1 MASTLRLYIDV
12 QAHLDGI
19 KQTSDG
25 LKSLGVEG
33 QKLNQILGG
42 KNLDAMK
49 IAMMDTYHSTA
60 LAKGEISAATQY
72 TNNFKKALQSMKETI
87 SSGGSLLYTD
97 GSGVQKETTKMS
109 EAYGT
114 FLDDLR
120 YVEGETAGIQERIR
134 ANLETGVGFN
144 EEKFNKGL
152 ESSAG
157 FARMFGTE
165 IDAVKVKMSSLQDE
179 AQKLYGVK
187 GQEDNVRKLSAEYQK
202 QAKVLDTLQKQT
214 TGTGTRIKNLIW
226 NFVSAQAIVW
236 GLRMAFSGL
245 INIIRESSQAA
256 AEAEQVYQKFLTVF
270 NNMQMLPTV

>member
-1 MASTLRLYIDV
+1 MASTVRLYIDV

-19 KQTSDG
+19 KQTSEG

-33 QKLNQILGG
+33 QKLNQVLGG

-114 FLDDLR
+114 FLDDLK
-120 YVEGETAGIQERIR
+120 YVEGETAGI
-134 ANLETGVGFN
+134 
-144 EEKFNKGL
+144 
-152 ESSAG
+152 
-157 FARMFGTE
+157 
-165 IDAVKVKMSSLQDE
+165 
-179 AQKLYGVK
+179 
-187 GQEDNVRKLSAEYQK
+187 
-202 QAKVLDTLQKQT
+202 
-214 TGTGTRIKNLIW
+214 
-226 NFVSAQAIVW
+226 
-236 GLRMAFSGL
+236 
-245 INIIRESSQAA
+245 
-256 AEAEQVYQKFLTVF
+256 
-270 NNMQMLPTV
+270 